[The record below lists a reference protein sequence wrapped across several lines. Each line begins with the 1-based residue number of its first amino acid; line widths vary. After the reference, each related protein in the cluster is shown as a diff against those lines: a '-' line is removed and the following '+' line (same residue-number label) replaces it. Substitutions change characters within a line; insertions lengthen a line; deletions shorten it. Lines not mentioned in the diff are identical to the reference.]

1 MASPAPGAVR
11 FGWMDD
17 GGWVEVATLDDVP
30 VGRPVKVTVGD
41 QDVLLYRTGEGI
53 MAAQD
58 HCTHQGAPLHKGSV
72 RVSGSMTVVT
82 CPLHGSQFQLSDGR
96 VLRGP
101 AMRRLPIHE
110 ARVSGEAVEV
120 RLAATPEGR

>member
-1 MASPAPGAVR
+1 MASAGLGAVR
-11 FGWMDD
+11 FARMGD
-17 GGWVEVATLDDVP
+17 GGWVEVARLDDVP
-30 VGRPVKVTVGD
+30 VGRPVKVAVGD
-41 QDVLLYRTGEGI
+41 QDVLLYRTDDGV

-58 HCTHQGAPLHKGSV
+58 RCTHQGAPLHKGSV

-101 AMRRLPIHE
+101 AMRRLPVHE
-110 ARVSGEAVEV
+110 ARVSGDAVEV
-120 RLAATPEGR
+120 RLAATPEGP